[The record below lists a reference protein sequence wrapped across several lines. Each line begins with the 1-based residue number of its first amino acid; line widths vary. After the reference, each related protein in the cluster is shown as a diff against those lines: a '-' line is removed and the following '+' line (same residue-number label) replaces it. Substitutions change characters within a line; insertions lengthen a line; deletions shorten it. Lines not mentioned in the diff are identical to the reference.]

1 MTPTP
6 IEVLPL
12 VINRIR
18 ENIIIFDGV
27 LGALSKKE
35 VYKTRQE
42 AILHYKQEIIND
54 HSISMAEI
62 DGILREIK

>member
-18 ENIIIFDGV
+18 DNIIIFDGM
-27 LGALSKKE
+27 LGALSKNE
-35 VYKTRQE
+35 VYKTRKE

-54 HSISMAEI
+54 HSISITEI